1 MMMKRIDELFSSRTF
16 LKIFSLVLAFLLWF
30 YVTGG
35 SDTDVVRT
43 YRLSLQLRNVPSG
56 VTVQR
61 APREVEVQISANRFL
76 ASNVIPE
83 KDIVC
88 YVDLQ
93 GLEPGRHTVPVKVS
107 LSAGLKLVSM
117 NPSMIDLRLER
128 TVEKSISVMPKLP
141 QMPDGYVVKSVAV
154 SPSQVVI
161 RGTESDVAKV
171 SGAVVTPTLADL
183 LSREPKS
190 FDVKLEPQWHDW
202 SDVTVIPDKV
212 NLEAEVEV
220 VKIKK
225 EVPIEVPIEGKPNS
239 DYLVSSIIITPSTIM
254 LEGPKSV
261 LDGIKAITTK
271 PLNIE
276 GITEDVEGQL
286 SLALPEGV
294 ALLGE
299 GAVTVRVTLKQ
310 KVATLKYESLE
321 IEVRGRSIYKQ
332 WEISPNKVDVVVE
345 GPPSLIASLEGK
357 EPVVVAYVD
366 ITNIVSKKLSISVNI
381 ETKVSGI
388 KVTSLNPERV
398 SFTVTD

>member
-1 MMMKRIDELFSSRTF
+1 MMKRIDELFSSRTF

-56 VTVQR
+56 VTIQR

-88 YVDLQ
+88 YADLQ

-107 LSAGLKLVSM
+107 LSAGLKLVSI
-117 NPSMIDLRLER
+117 NPSMVDLRLER
-128 TVEKSISVMPKLP
+128 TVEKTISVMPRLP
-141 QMPDGYVVKSVAV
+141 QMPDGYVVKGIAV
-154 SPSQVVI
+154 SPSQIVI
-161 RGTESDVAKV
+161 RGTESDIAKV
-171 SGAVVTPTLADL
+171 SGAIVTPTLADL
-183 LSREPKS
+183 LSGEVKS
-190 FDVKLEPQWHDW
+190 YDVKLEPQWHDW
-202 SDVTVIPDKV
+202 SDVNVIPDKV
-212 NLEAEVEV
+212 NLEVEVEI

-239 DYLVSSIIITPSTIM
+239 DYLVASIVITPSTVM

-261 LDGIKAITTK
+261 LDKIKMITTK

-276 GITEDVEGQL
+276 GITDDIERQL
-286 SLALPEGV
+286 SITPPEEAV
-294 ALLGE
+294 LLGE
-299 GAVTVRVTLKQ
+299 GVVTVRVTLKQ
-310 KVATLKYESLE
+310 KVAILKYENLD

-332 WEISPNKVDVVVE
+332 WEISPNKVDVIVE
-345 GPPSLIASLEGK
+345 GPPSIIAALEGK
-357 EPVVVAYVD
+357 EPAVEAYVD
-366 ITNIVSKKLSISVNI
+366 ITNIVSKKLSIPVNI
-381 ETKVSGI
+381 ETKANGI

-398 SFTVTD
+398 TFTVTD

>member
-1 MMMKRIDELFSSRTF
+1 
-16 LKIFSLVLAFLLWF
+16 
-30 YVTGG
+30 
-35 SDTDVVRT
+35 
-43 YRLSLQLRNVPSG
+43 
-56 VTVQR
+56 
-61 APREVEVQISANRFL
+61 
-76 ASNVIPE
+76 
-83 KDIVC
+83 
-88 YVDLQ
+88 
-93 GLEPGRHTVPVKVS
+93 
-107 LSAGLKLVSM
+107 
-117 NPSMIDLRLER
+117 
-128 TVEKSISVMPKLP
+128 
-141 QMPDGYVVKSVAV
+141 
-154 SPSQVVI
+154 
-161 RGTESDVAKV
+161 
-171 SGAVVTPTLADL
+171 
-183 LSREPKS
+183 
-190 FDVKLEPQWHDW
+190 
-202 SDVTVIPDKV
+202 
-212 NLEAEVEV
+212 
-220 VKIKK
+220 
-225 EVPIEVPIEGKPNS
+225 
-239 DYLVSSIIITPSTIM
+239 M

-310 KVATLKYESLE
+310 KVATLKYESLD

-366 ITNIVSKKLSISVNI
+366 ITNIVSKKLSIPVNI

>member
-1 MMMKRIDELFSSRTF
+1 MKRIDELFSSRTF

-56 VTVQR
+56 VTIQR

-88 YVDLQ
+88 YADLQ

-107 LSAGLKLVSM
+107 LSAGLKLVSI
-117 NPSMIDLRLER
+117 NPSMVDLRLER
-128 TVEKSISVMPKLP
+128 TVEKTISVMPRLP
-141 QMPDGYVVKSVAV
+141 QMPDGYVVKGIAV
-154 SPSQVVI
+154 SPSQIVI
-161 RGTESDVAKV
+161 RGTESDIAKV
-171 SGAVVTPTLADL
+171 SGAIVTPTLADL
-183 LSREPKS
+183 LSGEVKS
-190 FDVKLEPQWHDW
+190 YDVKLEPQWHDW
-202 SDVTVIPDKV
+202 SDVNVIPDKV
-212 NLEAEVEV
+212 NLEAEVEI

-239 DYLVSSIIITPSTIM
+239 DYLVASIVITPSTVM

-261 LDGIKAITTK
+261 LEKIKMITTK

-276 GITEDVEGQL
+276 GITDDIERQL
-286 SLALPEGV
+286 SITPPEEAV
-294 ALLGE
+294 LLGE
-299 GAVTVRVTLKQ
+299 GVVTVRVTLKQ
-310 KVATLKYESLE
+310 KVAILKYENLD

-332 WEISPNKVDVVVE
+332 WEISPNKVDVIVE
-345 GPPSLIASLEGK
+345 GPPSIIAALEGK
-357 EPVVVAYVD
+357 EPAVEAYVD
-366 ITNIVSKKLSISVNI
+366 ITNIVSKKLSIPVNI
-381 ETKVSGI
+381 ETKANGI

-398 SFTVTD
+398 TFTVTD